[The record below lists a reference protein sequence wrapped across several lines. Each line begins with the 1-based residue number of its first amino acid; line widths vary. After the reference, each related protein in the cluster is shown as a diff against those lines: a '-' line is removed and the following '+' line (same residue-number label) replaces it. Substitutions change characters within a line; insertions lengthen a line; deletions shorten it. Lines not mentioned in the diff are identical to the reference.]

1 MSKGKS
7 SSNRAVECSVAQLC
21 LILCDPINCSPP
33 VEFSKQKYWSGL
45 PFPTSGT
52 LPYPR
57 MEPGYPVSPTL
68 VGGFFTTTATWEA
81 PNRAR
86 ATLKT
91 DSLGL
96 NNGKNLQG
104 IYESGRYIHFEVFP
118 DHRLSSCP
126 VSFLPQRTNLDNMLS
141 RLKHRWSSFILRSFL
156 FLLFSVFKKTACLTF
171 AEARNNTIKFSF
183 TLHRQF
189 LTIKPMQAP
198 MLSPSRKVNRE
209 VNSKTKSS

>member
-1 MSKGKS
+1 MIFTQLFFCALWRTYVQNKI
-7 SSNRAVECSVAQLC
+7 NRINSRQKVNLFPLVDTKTSQSIFHLFCCSLAQLC
-21 LILCDPINCSPP
+21 LILCDPMNCSPP

-126 VSFLPQRTNLDNMLS
+126 VSFLP
-141 RLKHRWSSFILRSFL
+141 
-156 FLLFSVFKKTACLTF
+156 
-171 AEARNNTIKFSF
+171 
-183 TLHRQF
+183 
-189 LTIKPMQAP
+189 
-198 MLSPSRKVNRE
+198 
-209 VNSKTKSS
+209 